1 MEILDI
7 VDENGV
13 PTGRTVDRET
23 AHKDGIRHR
32 TSHVW
37 VARLGADYVRH
48 KNNGQPDESGDAA
61 RRMLAGVELLL
72 QRRSPDKDSHPGR
85 LDISSAGHIPAG
97 CGYIESALRELEE
110 ELGITAAASELHFC
124 GKRRKAYR
132 KRFHDTLFS
141 DNQVSNVYV
150 MLRDIPASEIVYQQS
165 EISSVCWMP
174 FNEVYDMVARDEEYN
189 RRCETE
195 TADADRNRP
204 DCGDMPRS
212 CIAFEEMQ
220 LLRNYLCDHLDVLTG
235 TLA

>member
-13 PTGRTVDRET
+13 PTGRTIDRET
-23 AHKDGIRHR
+23 AHRDGIRHR

-37 VARLGADYVRH
+37 VARLGADYVCRE
-48 KNNGQPDESGDAA
+48 NNGWLDGTCDVA
-61 RRMLAGVELLL
+61 RQMLAGVELLL
-72 QRRSPDKDSHPGR
+72 QRRSPNKDSHPGC

-124 GKRRKAYR
+124 GKRRKAYQ

-174 FNEVYDMVARDEEYN
+174 FNEVYDMVERDEDY
-189 RRCETE
+189 
-195 TADADRNRP
+195 
-204 DCGDMPRS
+204 S

-220 LLRNYLCDHLDVLTG
+220 LLRNYLCDHLDVMTG
-235 TLA
+235 KLA

>member
-13 PTGRTVDRET
+13 PTGWTVARET
-23 AHKDGIRHR
+23 AHRDGIRHR

-37 VARLGADYVRH
+37 VARLGADYVLH
-48 KNNGQPDESGDAA
+48 KNNERLDGECDVA

-72 QRRSPDKDSHPGR
+72 QRRSPDKDSHPGC

-97 CGYIESALRELEE
+97 CGYIESALRELKE
-110 ELGITAAASELHFC
+110 ELGITAVASELHFC
-124 GKRRKAYR
+124 GKRRKSYQ
-132 KRFHDTLFS
+132 KKFHDTLFS

-174 FNEVYDMVARDEEYN
+174 FYEVYDMVERDEEYN
-189 RRCETE
+189 RLCE
-195 TADADRNRP
+195 ADAGINRA
-204 DCGDMPRS
+204 DWVDMPRS

-220 LLRNYLCDHLDVLTG
+220 LLRNYLCDHLDRLTG
-235 TLA
+235 KLA